1 MSRWFRFHADA
12 MRNPKVGR
20 LSDKEFRLWVELLC
34 VAADND
40 GLIPCLDDLKH
51 VLKRRLDHLSTGVDR
66 LISVG
71 LIECLEDGYAP
82 HDWNKSQYKSD
93 VSTDRVKKHR
103 EKRNVSETPPD
114 TDTDTETETYKEPKG
129 SSASED
135 APLTA
140 SELLNDWNELAGEL
154 GLPKAEAMSKA
165 RKAAFLARCREFPG
179 LEPWR
184 RAFASIRGSPFLR
197 GQNDKGWKADIDF
210 LLQAKSFT
218 KLIEG
223 SYGQA

>member
-1 MSRWFRFHADA
+1 M
-12 MRNPKVGR
+12 
-20 LSDKEFRLWVELLC
+20 
-34 VAADND
+34 
-40 GLIPCLDDLKH
+40 
-51 VLKRRLDHLSTGVDR
+51 
-66 LISVG
+66 
-71 LIECLEDGYAP
+71 
-82 HDWNKSQYKSD
+82 
-93 VSTDRVKKHR
+93 
-103 EKRNVSETPPD
+103 
-114 TDTDTETETYKEPKG
+114 
-129 SSASED
+129 
-135 APLTA
+135 TA

-154 GLPKAEAMSKA
+154 GLPKAEVMSKA